1 VVDNASQDGS
11 ADMVRQCFP
20 RVRLYEMERNR
31 GAVARN
37 VGLAQARGQ
46 FVLLLDDD
54 SFPIASCMKR
64 MIEHFQA
71 DPRLGAAVF
80 NVTLPDGS
88 RECSAYP
95 DVFIGCGTAFRRRA
109 LDQAG
114 LLPEDF
120 FMQAEE
126 YDLSLRLIE
135 GGWHVRRFNDLHV
148 LHMKTPQA
156 RRPDDVMRLDTRN
169 NLLLVIRRFPW
180 RWMLPYGLDWMR
192 RYWWIAQANGQNA
205 AFRRGLLEGLLQAAC
220 TPRRAIS
227 SQTFETFAKAQETER
242 RMRQTKADLKLRTI
256 ILIDCGKNLPAY
268 YMAAR
273 ACGLRVLAIADSRMA
288 AVGRR
293 YRNIPIVTDEAARRM
308 IFDAAIVANLS
319 PVHAGRRRAQWR
331 RWHERPIIDLFASGA
346 EAAVTGGADRAA
358 WEARR
363 TVARSA

>member
-1 VVDNASQDGS
+1 
-11 ADMVRQCFP
+11 MVRRLFP
-20 RVRLYEMERNR
+20 GVRLFEMERNR

-37 VGLAQARGQ
+37 IGLSQARGQ

-54 SFPIASCMKR
+54 SYPQPGSIAR
-64 MIEHFQA
+64 MIEHFRRS
-71 DPRLGAAVF
+71 PSLGAAVF
-80 NVTLPDGS
+80 QVELSDGS

-109 LDQAG
+109 LDKVG

-135 GGWHVRRFNDLHV
+135 GGWHVRRFPDLHV

-156 RRPDDVMRLDTRN
+156 RRPNEVMRLDVRN
-169 NLLLVIRRFPW
+169 NLLLIARRFPW
-180 RWMLPYGLDWMR
+180 RWMIPYGIDWMR

-205 AFRRGLLEGLLQAAC
+205 EFRRGLLEGLLQAAC
-220 TPRRAIS
+220 TPRGAIS
-227 SQTFETFAKAQETER
+227 QRTFETFARVQETEQ
-242 RMRQTKADLKLRTI
+242 RMREVKARMKLRTV
-256 ILIDCGKNLPAY
+256 ILIDCGKNLTAY
-268 YMAAR
+268 WLAAR
-273 ACGLRVLAIADSRMA
+273 ACGLRVLAIADSRLA
-288 AVGRR
+288 AAGRR
-293 YRNIPIVTDEAARRM
+293 YRNIPIVDDESARRM

-331 RWHERPIIDLFASGA
+331 RWHERPVIDLFAP
-346 EAAVTGGADRAA
+346 EADTAITGGAGRAA